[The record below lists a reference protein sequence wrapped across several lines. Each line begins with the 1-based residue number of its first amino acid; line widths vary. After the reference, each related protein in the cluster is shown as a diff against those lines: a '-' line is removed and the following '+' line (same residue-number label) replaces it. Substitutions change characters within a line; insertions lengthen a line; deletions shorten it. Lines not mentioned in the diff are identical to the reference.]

1 VKIILFK
8 PMCMPLVGHV
18 LVPNSLSEVLLRQ
31 SILGQDYEIFPGM
44 NGDMI
49 LYIVFYF
56 FYFCSHMLMNC
67 KISHMSAPLLSKS
80 S

>member
-8 PMCMPLVGHV
+8 PMCTPLVGRI
-18 LVPNSLSEVLLRQ
+18 LGPNSLSEVLLHQ

-56 FYFCSHMLMNC
+56 IYFFSHMLMNC